1 MALEIPLE
9 VARRFVLGK
18 QGLWPGRRWQGLEGA
33 EQAMRAIEQ
42 LQLDPLVLLARAHDL
57 ILHAR
62 VLDYRQGDWATLTYE
77 QRKFFDWGGWLA
89 VRPMDELPH
98 WRVLMRRELDQ
109 PNWIEFQREHGPAIA
124 EMREVLAERGT
135 VSNREFATGTRT
147 RIDNYRGR
155 KDSSLAVHF
164 LWRIGDAM
172 IFRRDG
178 FERVY
183 ALTDAVAPPE
193 LIRESDPDV
202 ADDYL
207 MTKLVG
213 ADGLAP
219 MRTVG
224 NFMRRKVPATELA
237 SWRQRKL
244 DAGEL
249 LEVRV
254 EGWRTPQVA
263 LAADEPLL
271 ADLLAGR
278 TPSIWQPLGP
288 TTAEEATF
296 LAPLDPVSAR
306 GRATSLFGFEYIWEI
321 YKPVEQRRWGAYT
334 LPVLVGDRL
343 VARFDAR
350 MDRSTTTL
358 VVNGLWLEDE
368 ALATDVGFRE
378 ALVRGIDRVMTF
390 LETGAIDARAVT
402 QRSLRSAIQVVAKH
416 QPDRD

>member
-1 MALEIPLE
+1 VTLEIPLD

-18 QGLWPGRRWQGLEGA
+18 SGLWPGRRWRGLDGT

-62 VLDYRQGDWATLTYE
+62 VLDYRQDDWARLTYE
-77 QRKFFDWGGWLA
+77 QRRFFDWGGWLA

-109 PNWIEFQREHGPAIA
+109 PNWIAFQKEHGPAID

-135 VSNREFATGTRT
+135 VSNREFATGTRV

-155 KDSSLAVHF
+155 KDSALALHF
-164 LWRIGDAM
+164 LWRIGDVM
-172 IFRRDG
+172 IHHRDG

-183 ALTDAVAPPE
+183 ALTETIAPSE
-193 LIRESDPDV
+193 LVFEHDPAV

-224 NFMRRKVPATELA
+224 NFMRRKVSATELVE
-237 SWRQRKL
+237 WRRSKL
-244 DAGEL
+244 DAGQL
-249 LEVRV
+249 TEVRV
-254 EGWRTPQVA
+254 EGWRAPQVA
-263 LAADEPLL
+263 LASDEPVIRELL
-271 ADLLAGR
+271 DGRAPAG
-278 TPSIWQPLGP
+278 WAPLGP
-288 TTAEEATF
+288 TTEDEATF

-306 GRATSLFGFEYIWEI
+306 GRAKDLFGFDYVWEI
-321 YKPVEQRRWGAYT
+321 YKPVEQRRFGPYT
-334 LPVLVGDRL
+334 LPILWGDRL
-343 VARFDAR
+343 VGRFDAR
-350 MDRSTTTL
+350 MDRATSTL
-358 VVNGLWLEDE
+358 VVNGLWLEAEVAPDAVLLE
-368 ALATDVGFRE
+368 AIRAGMGRL
-378 ALVRGIDRVMTF
+378 LTF
-390 LETGAIDARAVT
+390 LDAGAIDA
-402 QRSLRSAIQVVAKH
+402 SAIS
-416 QPDRD
+416 DRLLRASVSR

>member
-1 MALEIPLE
+1 VPLEIPLE

-18 QGLWPGRRWQGLEGA
+18 SGLWPGRRWHGLEGA
-33 EQAMRAIEQ
+33 DQAMRAIEQ

-62 VLDYRQGDWATLTYE
+62 VLDYRQDDWATLTYE

-135 VSNREFATGTRT
+135 VSNREFATVTRT

-155 KDSSLAVHF
+155 KDSSLALHF

-172 IFRRDG
+172 IHHREG

-183 ALTDAVAPPE
+183 ALAEAVAPPE

-213 ADGLAP
+213 ADALAP

-254 EGWRTPQVA
+254 EGWRAAQVA
-263 LAADEPLL
+263 LGSDQPLL

-278 TPSIWQPLGP
+278 TPSIWQPVGP
-288 TTAEEATF
+288 TTEEEATF

-334 LPVLVGDRL
+334 LPVLWGDRL

-350 MDRSTTTL
+350 MDRSTATL
-358 VVNGLWLEDE
+358 VINGLWLEDD
-368 ALATDVGFRE
+368 ALAANAALLE
-378 ALVRGIDRVMTF
+378 AIRRGMDRLVTF
-390 LETGAIDARAVT
+390 LDARATDASAVSD
-402 QRSLRSAIQVVAKH
+402 QKLRSAAHVVAKS
-416 QPDRD
+416 QPS

>member
-1 MALEIPLE
+1 MPLEIPLE

-18 QGLWPGRRWQGLEGA
+18 SGLWPGRRWQGLEGA

-62 VLDYRQGDWATLTYE
+62 VLDYRQDDWATLTYE

-124 EMREVLAERGT
+124 EVREVLAERGT

-155 KDSSLAVHF
+155 KDSSLALHF

-183 ALTDAVAPPE
+183 ALTEAVAPPE

-237 SWRQRKL
+237 TWRQSKL
-244 DAGEL
+244 DAGDL
-249 LEVRV
+249 IEVRV
-254 EGWRTPQVA
+254 EGWRAPQVA

-288 TTAEEATF
+288 STEEEATF

-306 GRATSLFGFEYIWEI
+306 GRATGLFGFEYIWEI

-334 LPVLVGDRL
+334 MPVLWGDQL
-343 VARFDAR
+343 VARIDAR
-350 MDRSTTTL
+350 TERSTATL

-368 ALATDVGFRE
+368 ALARDDAF
-378 ALVRGIDRVMTF
+378 ALAMQRGMTRLCSF
-390 LETGAIDARAVT
+390 LEAGAIDARAVSE
-402 QRSLRSAIQVVAKH
+402 RKLRSAVQRVAKF
-416 QPDRD
+416 QPS

>member
-18 QGLWPGRRWQGLEGA
+18 QGLWPGRRWRGLEGA

-62 VLDYRQGDWATLTYE
+62 VLDYRQDDWATLTYE

-109 PNWIEFQREHGPAIA
+109 PNWIEFQRDHGPAIA
-124 EMREVLAERGT
+124 EMRDVLAERGT
-135 VSNREFATGTRT
+135 VSNREFASLTRT
-147 RIDNYRGR
+147 RVDNYRGR
-155 KDSSLAVHF
+155 KDSSLALHF

-172 IFRRDG
+172 IFRREG

-183 ALTDAVAPPE
+183 ALTEAVAPPE
-193 LIRESDPDV
+193 LIRESDSDV

-224 NFMRRKVPATELA
+224 HFMRRKVPATELA

-254 EGWRTPQVA
+254 EGWRALQVA

-271 ADLLAGR
+271 MDLIAGR
-278 TPSIWQPLGP
+278 TPSSWQPLGP
-288 TTAEEATF
+288 TTDEEATF

-306 GRATSLFGFEYIWEI
+306 GRAKDLFGFEYIWEI

-334 LPVLVGDRL
+334 MPILWGDRL

-350 MDRSTTTL
+350 LDRSTATL

-368 ALATDVGFRE
+368 ALAADVSFRE
-378 ALVRGIDRVMTF
+378 ALVRGMGRLMTF
-390 LETGAIDARAVT
+390 LEAKIIDARAVP
-402 QRSLRSAIQVVAKH
+402 QRALRSAVKVAAKH
-416 QPDRD
+416 QPG